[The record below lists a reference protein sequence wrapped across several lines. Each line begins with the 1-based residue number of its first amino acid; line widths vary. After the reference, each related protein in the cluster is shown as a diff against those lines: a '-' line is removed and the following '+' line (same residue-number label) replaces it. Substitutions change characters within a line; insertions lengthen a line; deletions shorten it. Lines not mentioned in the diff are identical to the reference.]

1 MNSKLI
7 MNSLKTRVN
16 FNKNLIT
23 LAKSSISSRSYQSPN
38 IPKSNY
44 VINNNCNNRFYS
56 TSKYS
61 LAKNIVP
68 FNLADIGEGIAEV
81 ELIKWFVKK
90 DQIVKS
96 FDPICEVQ
104 SDKATVEITSRYDG
118 RIVNIYGDE
127 GSIIKVG
134 SALIDI
140 EIEGGDKVGTSTTP
154 VATEELLSAP
164 EVKESTPF
172 SRESAPVSTS
182 KVLTTPAV
190 RKFAKENKVDLN
202 LVNATGVKGRISK
215 EDVIFFLN
223 GDKNESPISSSS
235 PSSSSTTK
243 LVTSVE
249 DKIVPIRGVQRIMV
263 KSMKAALEVQH
274 LTYSDEIVVDG
285 LIAIRSLLK
294 SDAEKMNIKL
304 SFMPL
309 IIKATSL
316 ALAQYPVLNTTVN
329 KDCSEMTYHGNH
341 NIGVAMDTSKGLIVP
356 VIKGVQNMSIYDI
369 ARELAVLQESASKGT
384 ITEAQM
390 QGGTFTLSNIGSIG
404 GTYVVPVIV
413 IPQTTIGAFGRQQ
426 VLPRYVD
433 ENGAPATAKAIHKGQ
448 ATVKPVTIMNVS
460 WSADHRV
467 IDGATVARFSNLWKS
482 YLESPMKMLAEMK

>member
-7 MNSLKTRVN
+7 INSLKTRIN
-16 FNKNLIT
+16 FNKNLIN
-23 LAKSSISSRSYQSPN
+23 LAKSSISSGSISYPSLN

-44 VINNNCNNRFYS
+44 VINNSNSRFYS
-56 TSKYS
+56 TTKYAS
-61 LAKNIVP
+61 AKNIVP

-90 DQIVKS
+90 DQMVKS

-118 RIVNIYGDE
+118 KVVNVYGDE
-127 GSIIKVG
+127 GSIVKVG

-140 EIEGGDKVGTSTTP
+140 EIEGGDKVEGSSTPAVTEP
-154 VATEELLSAP
+154 VVNTP
-164 EVKESTPF
+164 EVKESTF

-190 RKFAKENKVDLN
+190 RKFAKENKVDLT

-215 EDVIFFLN
+215 EDVISYLN
-223 GDKNESPISSSS
+223 GDKNES
-235 PSSSSTTK
+235 STTK
-243 LVTSVE
+243 VVTSVE
-249 DKIVPIRGVQRIMV
+249 DKVVPIRGVQRIMV

-274 LTYSDEIVVDG
+274 LTYSDEIVVDE

-356 VIKGVQNMSIYDI
+356 VIKGVQNMSIYEI
-369 ARELAVLQESASKGT
+369 AKELSVLQEAASKGT

-426 VLPRYVD
+426 ILPRYVD
-433 ENGAPATAKAIHKGQ
+433 DNGAPASAKAIHKGH
-448 ATVKPVTIMNVS
+448 ASVKPVTIMNVS

-482 YLESPMKMLAEMK
+482 YLEAPMKMLAEMK